1 MANKTN
7 TGKSETLLV
16 ELLTEE
22 LPPKA
27 LKEESMFF
35 GHELRSRLEKERF
48 VSSTDSKVT
57 TYATPRRLAVLI
69 ENVQGRSPDLER
81 EVQGPSVSAPV
92 QAVEG
97 FARKCGVAIEA
108 LKKQQTPKGEVYVAR
123 TKTSGSTL
131 DAVLGAAVEA
141 TLKALPVP
149 KMMRWGDGEARFVR
163 PVHGLV
169 MMHGARVVPGSVMG
183 LESSN
188 QTLGHRFL
196 SSGRITIKHA
206 RDYEQALLKAKVVA
220 GYEARRTEII
230 NKINILCSNSAVPVA
245 SDALYDEI
253 TALVEAPT
261 VYEGAFSADF
271 LDVPQ
276 ECLVLSMQQHQKYV
290 PLRDKATGKLLP
302 RFLFVSNI
310 AASNPRE
317 IVRGNERVLRA
328 RLSDAKF
335 FYDQDRKTRLEARV
349 PLLAK
354 VVYHNKLG
362 SQFDRVERIRK
373 LAGTIARELKT
384 DAAAAERAAYLC
396 KADLLTEMVGEFPEL
411 QGTMGRYYALHDGE
425 PKEVADAIEQHYR
438 PRYARDRLPAGPVA
452 CAVALADKLESLNS
466 MFSVGGAPTGEKD
479 PFGLRRAALGVL
491 NILIEAKLPL
501 ELSAYAKDEVY
512 EFMLERLRH
521 LLRDRG
527 YAPDEIEAVVSQSPS
542 RIDLV
547 LAKLDAVKTFRK
559 MPEAESL
566 AEANKR
572 IRNILRKSDAT
583 DGQLNEAL
591 LQEKEERDLF
601 KFMQDV
607 DSKITLFVQN
617 GDFTSSLTATATVQP
632 SVTAFFDKVLVNADD
647 PKLRANRHALLKRLE
662 SLMNQVADISKLT
675 K

>member
-396 KADLLTEMVGEFPEL
+396 KADLLTAAGAWL
-411 QGTMGRYYALHDGE
+411 GRSHSN
-425 PKEVADAIEQHYR
+425 
-438 PRYARDRLPAGPVA
+438 PV
-452 CAVALADKLESLNS
+452 S
-466 MFSVGGAPTGEKD
+466 G
-479 PFGLRRAALGVL
+479 
-491 NILIEAKLPL
+491 
-501 ELSAYAKDEVY
+501 
-512 EFMLERLRH
+512 
-521 LLRDRG
+521 
-527 YAPDEIEAVVSQSPS
+527 
-542 RIDLV
+542 
-547 LAKLDAVKTFRK
+547 
-559 MPEAESL
+559 
-566 AEANKR
+566 
-572 IRNILRKSDAT
+572 
-583 DGQLNEAL
+583 
-591 LQEKEERDLF
+591 
-601 KFMQDV
+601 
-607 DSKITLFVQN
+607 
-617 GDFTSSLTATATVQP
+617 LTAQRNGSRT
-632 SVTAFFDKVLVNADD
+632 
-647 PKLRANRHALLKRLE
+647 
-662 SLMNQVADISKLT
+662 
-675 K
+675 